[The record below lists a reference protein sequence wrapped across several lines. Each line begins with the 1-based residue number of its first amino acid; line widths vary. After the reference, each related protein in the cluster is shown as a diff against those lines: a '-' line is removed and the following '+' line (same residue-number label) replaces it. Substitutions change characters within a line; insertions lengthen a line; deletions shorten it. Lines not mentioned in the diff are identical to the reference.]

1 MANNS
6 ILTRHDHTGG
16 RRGAE
21 FRRDKLINF
30 LFDQLAIYNPSLLNQ
45 DVAAGADL
53 VWFEKDVPGR
63 TPVAFVA
70 GKLPVTIMRSRF
82 LVFPGFRLGDDWK
95 RWTIFTEG
103 AENIVLRGIFANA
116 NHLKA
121 LTLVL
126 LI

>member
-16 RRGAE
+16 RRGAK
-21 FRRDKLINF
+21 FRRDKFIN
-30 LFDQLAIYNPSLLNQ
+30 LVFDQLAIYNPRLLNQ

-82 LVFPGFRLGDDWK
+82 LVFPGFRLRDDWK
-95 RWTIFTEG
+95 RWAIFTKG
-103 AENIVLRGIFANA
+103 AENIILRGIFAHTN
-116 NHLKA
+116 NLKA
-121 LTLVL
+121 LALVL
-126 LI
+126 LV